1 MKSQL
6 QSCTVNI
13 RADPCLAYISYLK
26 VDQRKIAENHVTK

>member
-6 QSCTVNI
+6 

-26 VDQRKIAENHVTK
+26 IDQRKIAENHVTK